1 MSVSTAKARKA
12 GWDLIQPLFLLL
24 SVPVVLIRSI
34 TWEEALWF
42 AFPFCLVLANA
53 GALS

>member
-1 MSVSTAKARKA
+1 MPSLAAKARKA

-42 AFPFCLVLANA
+42 TFPFCLVLANA
-53 GALS
+53 GTLS